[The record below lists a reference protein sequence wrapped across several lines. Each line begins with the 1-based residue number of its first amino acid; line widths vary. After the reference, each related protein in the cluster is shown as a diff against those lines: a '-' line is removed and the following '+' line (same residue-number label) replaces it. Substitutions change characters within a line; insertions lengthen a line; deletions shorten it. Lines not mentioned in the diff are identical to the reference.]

1 MRFFAIFK
9 RDFKNMLFSPMMLL
23 YMTVFPMALVLVLG
37 YLNSGTYGSKVTSY
51 DYYGISILVYCAFGM
66 SCNAANN
73 FMEAH
78 IKASN
83 MRIIFSPVNTSYIY
97 ISKILA
103 TFAFSAICLFPV
115 VGILN
120 IALNVNFGS
129 KFIYVLIL
137 LMLLSLSSSAVGILF
152 CCIFKS
158 EELANKIL
166 SIINNSLA
174 FLGGT
179 FIPLEGF
186 GKTIRVLS
194 GISPVTWIQRDIFK
208 IIYDGNTDV
217 FLPEVLALIGAFLVA
232 TVLCKITFRTED
244 YI

>member
-103 TFAFSAICLFPV
+103 TFSFSAICLFPV

-174 FLGGT
+174 F
-179 FIPLEGF
+179 
-186 GKTIRVLS
+186 
-194 GISPVTWIQRDIFK
+194 
-208 IIYDGNTDV
+208 
-217 FLPEVLALIGAFLVA
+217 
-232 TVLCKITFRTED
+232 
-244 YI
+244 